1 MQNFHKTN
9 LTLWVAVLS
18 GVIILSAVVYYL
30 YLSETMQP
38 IPDSQDV
45 AQIMFVAAVVLAI
58 AILFLKRSAFSS
70 IKVVENAKGRPDAE
84 NFVMSRIRRN
94 YIIVWGIGELICLLG
109 FFNFIMLA
117 DIQNYMIFAVV
128 SIYSLLVN
136 MPRESLHIQALELL
150 KE

>member
-9 LTLWVAVLS
+9 LTLWGAVLS
-18 GVIILSAVVYYL
+18 GVIILSAVVFYL
-30 YLSETMQP
+30 HSSETMQP

-45 AQIMFVAAVVLAI
+45 AQIIFVAAVLLAI
-58 AILFLKRSAFSS
+58 AILFLKRSALSPT
-70 IKVVENAKGRPDAE
+70 KVIENAKRQTNTE
-84 NFVMSRIRRN
+84 FYVMNRIRRN
-94 YIIVWGIGELICLLG
+94 YIIIWGLGELICLLG

-136 MPRESLHIQALELL
+136 RPREVLLIQALEML

>member
-30 YLSETMQP
+30 NLSETMSP

-58 AILFLKRSAFSS
+58 AILFLKRSTFSPT
-70 IKVVENAKGRPDAE
+70 KVVENAKGQTDTELYAM
-84 NFVMSRIRRN
+84 NKIRRN
-94 YIIVWGIGELICLLG
+94 YIIVWGLGELICLLG

-136 MPRESLHIQALELL
+136 MPRETLLIQVLEML

>member
-9 LTLWVAVLS
+9 LTLWIAVLS

-58 AILFLKRSAFSS
+58 AILFLKRSVFSP
-70 IKVVENAKGRPDAE
+70 IKVVEHAKGRPDAE
-84 NFVMSRIRRN
+84 IFVMNKIKRN

-136 MPRESLHIQALELL
+136 MPRESLHIQALAML